1 MVRLMKEGI
10 YMTYAIF
17 FNSNAGDG
25 EAEQTAHQMKEK
37 LEAADK
43 EAEFLTA
50 PDPEAAIKK
59 IKDHLSDYEAI
70 IAIGGDGTLNIVATA
85 FVQAEK
91 TIPFGIIP
99 GGTVNNFAKRWHIP
113 MDLEQAMDVIV
124 AGHTRKVGIGACDEH
139 KKAIVSSFAFGT
151 FADISNEVRQQEK
164 QKFGLIVYPL
174 KALKQLGKKRSYK
187 VRVEADS
194 YTEELKVWFALIT
207 TTRSIGGMN
216 YVQEGSESFHVSVLH
231 NMTFLKLFQL
241 ARFVFTGKLKNTE
254 SLLYL
259 QPKKVK
265 LTPLGKHEIVARI
278 DGDKGPTLP
287 VELDW
292 LENFLTIYVPE
303 RKNSK

>member
-1 MVRLMKEGI
+1 
-10 YMTYAIF
+10 MTYAIF
-17 FNSNAGDG
+17 FNPNAGDG
-25 EAEQTAHQMKEK
+25 EAEKTAHKLKEK
-37 LEAADK
+37 LKAANK
-43 EAEFLTA
+43 QAEFLTA

-59 IKDHLSDYEAI
+59 IKEHLSDYEAI
-70 IAIGGDGTLNIVATA
+70 VAIGGDGTLNIVATA
-85 FVQAEK
+85 FVQADQ
-91 TIPFGIIP
+91 TVPFGIIP

-124 AGHTRKVGIGACDEH
+124 KGHTRKVGIGACDEH

-174 KALKQLGKKRSYK
+174 KALKQFGKKRSYK
-187 VRVEADS
+187 VSIEADS
-194 YTEELKVWFALIT
+194 YKKNLKVWFALIT
-207 TTRSIGGMN
+207 TTHSIGGMN
-216 YVQEGSESFHVSVLH
+216 YVQDGSESFHVSMLH

-259 QPKKVK
+259 EPKKLK
-265 LTPLGKHEIVARI
+265 LTPLGKQDIVARI

-292 LENFLTIYVPE
+292 LDKFLTLYVPE
-303 RKNSK
+303 PKENS